1 MTGAKTFARQRPCTC
16 SHADS
21 FWIDVD
27 LGRPTLACKDV
38 MKLSES
44 EKHVLIYKLRQRMTA
59 A

>member
-27 LGRPTLACKDV
+27 LGRPTLTCKDV

-44 EKHVLIYKLRQRMTA
+44 EEHVLIYKLRQR
-59 A
+59 